1 MIWAFAAGAGEQ
13 REDASHRKDRMQHE
27 PVEVMT
33 RRAMRAQ
40 ESHHR
45 GSHRMPRGA
54 ARRAARAARAERTE
68 RTAHVARVTR
78 AVRIERADEAARRA
92 RAEHISRRS
101 AERADASRGG
111 TNRDGHRRAVFTAV
125 ASSFG
130 LAASLIIAGPAQ
142 AAPAHQFD
150 AATEH
155 TQGIRVAGDVTR
167 ARLVLDDY
175 SANELVGV
183 VSAASGNGGHDAA
196 VAVALALNAG
206 GERATIVRTALDYF
220 GDPYVLG
227 GADHAGIDCSGLTMR
242 AYAAV
247 GIRMAHYVPTQDAM
261 GVRITE
267 AQAQPGDFVTFD
279 DEEHIG
285 IYLGNG
291 MVLHAPATGRT
302 VSIEAVSVWQSVGI
316 HFTRILSL

>member
-1 MIWAFAAGAGEQ
+1 
-13 REDASHRKDRMQHE
+13 MQHE

-33 RRAMRAQ
+33 RRAIREQ
-40 ESHHR
+40 ESRHR

-54 ARRAARAARAERTE
+54 ARKAARAARVERAERV
-68 RTAHVARVTR
+68 AHVARVTR
-78 AVRIERADEAARRA
+78 AARIERAEAAARLA
-92 RAEHISRRS
+92 RAEHVSRRA
-101 AERADASRGG
+101 AERADASRAGV
-111 TNRDGHRRAVFTAV
+111 NRAGHRRAIFTAV

-142 AAPAHQFD
+142 AAPVHGFD
-150 AATEH
+150 AAVEH

-167 ARLVLDDY
+167 VRLVLDDY
-175 SANELVGV
+175 SANQLVGI
-183 VSAASGNGGHDAA
+183 VSAAADGGGHDGASA
-196 VAVALALNAG
+196 VAMALNAG
-206 GERATIVRTALDYF
+206 GVRATIVRTALDYF

-247 GIRMAHYVPTQDAM
+247 GISMAHYVPTQDAM

-279 DEEHIG
+279 NEEHIG

-302 VSIEAVSVWQSVGI
+302 VSIEAVSVWQPMGI
-316 HFTRILSL
+316 HFTRILPE